1 MPRVRFI
8 TLGCRLNQAEEA
20 IFAADFS
27 ANGWDV
33 AFGGDDADA
42 DGQEVVVLHSC
53 AVTRMAER
61 KTLQAIRALKRVD
74 PPKAAPM
81 VAVTGC
87 ATAAL
92 PEQVLR
98 EAGADLIIPRTQYAS
113 LRAAVEA
120 AVGFA
125 PAGASSS
132 TGFAPGAPAPGRASL
147 REMPLL
153 RPGRHHAML
162 KVQDGCDF
170 RCAYCIVPYTRG
182 PATSRPFAECVAEA
196 TAMAKAGVPEIVMTG
211 CNLACYR
218 DGAAG
223 LPELAAAVCEAVAPM
238 GATVS
243 LGSVEPAICD
253 EAIVTLMLAHK
264 NLKRFVHLPIQ
275 SGDSKVLALARR
287 RYNGERIREILA
299 LYRREVPNLFLGA
312 DFITGLPGEDE
323 EAFLRTCDLVKDFSF
338 DHIHVFPYSPRQG
351 TAALALPDIPS
362 RAVARA
368 RAARLRALTA

>member
-33 AFGGDDADA
+33 AFGGDDAGA

-74 PPKAAPM
+74 PPKTAPI

-98 EAGADLIIPRTQYAS
+98 AAGADLIIPRTQYAN
-113 LRAAVEA
+113 LRFAIEA
-120 AVGFA
+120 AIAVSSGFA
-125 PAGASSS
+125 PA
-132 TGFAPGAPAPGRASL
+132 APPAGRASL
-147 REMPLL
+147 RERPYL

-218 DGAAG
+218 DGVAG

-253 EAIVTLMLAHK
+253 EAIVALMLAHK

-287 RYNGERIREILA
+287 RYNGERIREILT
-299 LYRREVPNLFLGA
+299 LYRKKVPNLFLGA

-323 EAFLRTCDLVKDFSF
+323 EAFQRTCDLVKEFSF

-368 RAARLRALTA
+368 RAARLRTLTA